1 MNLHF
6 GTASDPMHFNMS
18 LGTPTG
24 PDPTAIHGSGIT
36 NISLISAADYEALG
50 TYSTST
56 LYVVSQTDGTF
67 RLYLGETA
75 LWENPRTVHS
85 DTVATISRTTQE
97 DYDALETKDEG
108 TMYFICDSES
118 EYEDESESG
127 DASETEPE
135 SESR

>member
-36 NISLISAADYEALG
+36 ISAADYEALG
-50 TYSTST
+50 TYSAST
-56 LYVVSQTDGTF
+56 LYVVSQSDGTF

-85 DTVATISRTTQE
+85 DTVAAISKTTQE
-97 DYDALETKDEG
+97 DYDALESKDEG
-108 TMYFICDSES
+108 TVYFICE
-118 EYEDESESG
+118 
-127 DASETEPE
+127 SETE
-135 SESR
+135 